1 MAMASLPPLIPIADR
16 AGRERPPNNSSPTR
30 PSRSRSS
37 SPFFRV
43 LFPKDEGGGVGTP
56 PLPLIGRTAS
66 ANTKGG
72 VGAGWMPPRI
82 GRNAAAITK
91 EKMDT
96 VDSVG
101 PLCGT
106 LGQCSDDR
114 NYNPAAVVNKIS
126 LSIESYAV
134 YHDEIVTALIEEA
147 LRKGG
152 DETNVTD
159 GQQAVETNTESR
171 SPCKTKRNTP
181 KQLGIGS
188 PGIPKLLKRARSDLA
203 GGVGDK
209 KNLLTVNTSSRSL
222 TMSSKMNSN
231 DPSDFFHQDCIL
243 QKEMGSDT
251 QKSKLGFGSTKAK
264 SKNCGGDPSATGRE
278 ETLLKLQQKLS
289 MLRDIESGKYGM
301 AAEMLRSDAVAF
313 AIEAGSDYKKKAFMT
328 KVETRSILT
337 LRMGFVSMSYGI
349 LLQWDCGTG
358 LVELIVLRKMC
369 RDDFLK
375 GKGNIDESVRDSN
388 LISVSQRNSS
398 LPRMPILPPKPAL
411 IPAPLADVSPTE
423 VSLDSTSPPDFFHN
437 GCGRRAPPKLSL
449 PPNPLAGIPR
459 FLSGALSSKSQ
470 HFLSVSVLRVTGLF
484 AECDSCRDST
494 SVKRAIHRLPLRKY
508 RTVRPFI
515 RFSLGNHEYCTR
527 VTMINNGNAKWY
539 QRHRNSCLLPCPP
552 EELSWFAGR
561 EDLIV
566 EVLNGWEN
574 PGSSGKV
581 GTSGKPILA
590 AVKVPLSSV
599 NIENEDDI
607 SNTGKDGASS
617 TKITIP
623 LRMNCCTNAP
633 LGSISLK
640 ITMLAPS
647 HGGGVNT
654 YANPSARSKP
664 NIQVVNESIELG
676 LLTRYMD
683 SWSLGGGAIETRDAP
698 QTKSRKKRKR
708 LRWSKRFDLE
718 TKRWSNLT
726 PNSSMQKEEGS
737 QGEGAFGWFTFLNNK

>member
-1 MAMASLPPLIPIADR
+1 
-16 AGRERPPNNSSPTR
+16 
-30 PSRSRSS
+30 
-37 SPFFRV
+37 
-43 LFPKDEGGGVGTP
+43 
-56 PLPLIGRTAS
+56 
-66 ANTKGG
+66 
-72 VGAGWMPPRI
+72 
-82 GRNAAAITK
+82 
-91 EKMDT
+91 
-96 VDSVG
+96 
-101 PLCGT
+101 
-106 LGQCSDDR
+106 
-114 NYNPAAVVNKIS
+114 
-126 LSIESYAV
+126 
-134 YHDEIVTALIEEA
+134 
-147 LRKGG
+147 
-152 DETNVTD
+152 
-159 GQQAVETNTESR
+159 
-171 SPCKTKRNTP
+171 
-181 KQLGIGS
+181 
-188 PGIPKLLKRARSDLA
+188 
-203 GGVGDK
+203 
-209 KNLLTVNTSSRSL
+209 
-222 TMSSKMNSN
+222 MNSN

-375 GKGNIDESVRDSN
+375 GKGNIDELVRDSN

-437 GCGRRAPPKLSL
+437 GCGGRAPHKLSL

-515 RFSLGNHEYCTR
+515 RFSLGKHEYCTR

-654 YANPSARSKP
+654 YANPPARSKP